1 MNKSALWAVIVV
13 LITIIIWMT
22 RCNNN
27 GTIISKIDTVSDT
40 SYIHDTLTVKG
51 KTKIKP
57 VPVPYYIHDTII
69 DSTGNIVIIDI
80 KKYIH
85 NINPLFLIFMNIF
98 LFILIHLLN
107 LLTNIS
113 LKNITMINLY
123 ILIMR

>member
-1 MNKSALWAVIVV
+1 MNKSSLWAVIVV

-57 VPVPYYIHDTII
+57 VPVPYYVHDTLI
-69 DSTGNIVIIDI
+69 DSTGKIVIVNVTGTVGTNYSRSCSCRCIDFTRSTGRS
-80 KKYIH
+80 YICIRICSTIIYH
-85 NINPLFLIFMNIF
+85 TEIGRA
-98 LFILIHLLN
+98 HV
-107 LLTNIS
+107 
-113 LKNITMINLY
+113 
-123 ILIMR
+123 